1 MLLHFL
7 SALAGASLTIL
18 WIKLYR
24 REPTLLGVWGLYY
37 RRCPSCNIK
46 LQYKTHDS
54 ALNSERTGKLCRS
67 CCNRKRTPKPDPW
80 TGYTPRSPFDWTYNC
95 YTLSGASHRGTW
107 YNEDV

>member
-1 MLLHFL
+1 MKGWETTMLLHFL

-46 LQYKTHDS
+46 LQYKTHEG
-54 ALNSERTGKLCRS
+54 AVNSERTRKQCRS
-67 CCNRKRTPKPDPW
+67 CCNKKKPNTSALTRSEPYA
-80 TGYTPRSPFDWTYNC
+80 TVFEPRSPFD
-95 YTLSGASHRGTW
+95 
-107 YNEDV
+107 